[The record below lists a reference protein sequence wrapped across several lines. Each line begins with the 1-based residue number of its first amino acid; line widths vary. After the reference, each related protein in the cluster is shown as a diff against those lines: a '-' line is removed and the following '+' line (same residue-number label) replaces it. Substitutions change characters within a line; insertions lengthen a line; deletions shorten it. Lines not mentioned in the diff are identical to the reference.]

1 TMQRLGGVADDEM
14 YRAFNMGVGMVCV
27 VAPERAAEVAALLDA
42 AGEARFEIGAIV
54 EGAGSVVY
62 A

>member
-1 TMQRLGGVADDEM
+1 MQRIGRVADDEM

-27 VAPERAAEVAALLDA
+27 VADENTGPF
-42 AGEARFEIGAIV
+42 EAHLTAQGQAFFRIGAIV
-54 EGAGSVVY
+54 PGQRNVVY